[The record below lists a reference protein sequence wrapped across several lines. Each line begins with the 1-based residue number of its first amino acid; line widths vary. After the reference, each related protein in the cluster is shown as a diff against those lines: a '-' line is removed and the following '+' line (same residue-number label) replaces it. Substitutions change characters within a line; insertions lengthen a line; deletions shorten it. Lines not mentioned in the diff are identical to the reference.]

1 MALRTREKWLILA
14 IIVIAVV
21 IGLSVYFMNN
31 NKDNFKQKANP
42 LPLKNMMELVKQKQK
57 ILPPR
62 PKPLERYVPPANI
75 PVPQHPE
82 PETFIN
88 KTPIA
93 DVEPPVV
100 LPAIPEPV
108 VLPEIPSVIENF
120 EEAVDIPP
128 CPCGD
133 NENACEPG
141 CTCGKCANVEKFH
154 QKQEVW
160 VQNIIPISSSIKSST
175 RSGAD
180 VIRGDVPISSSGASQ
195 GWFKTSESNRTLEKG
210 ARQLVFGM

>member
-1 MALRTREKWLILA
+1 MALRTRDKWLIFA
-14 IIVIAVV
+14 VIVIAVV
-21 IGLSVYFMNN
+21 VGLTVYFTNN
-31 NKDNFKQKANP
+31 TKDDFKQKPNP

-57 ILPPR
+57 VLPPR
-62 PKPLERYVPPANI
+62 PKPLERYIPPANI
-75 PVPQHPE
+75 PVPQHAPPQPA
-82 PETFIN
+82 PETFVN
-88 KTPIA
+88 KTPI
-93 DVEPPVV
+93 DEIPVV
-100 LPAIPEPV
+100 LPAIPSP
-108 VLPEIPSVIENF
+108 VIENF
-120 EEAVDIPP
+120 EETVDIPP

-141 CTCGKCANVEKFH
+141 CTCGKCASVEKFH

-175 RSGAD
+175 RAGAD
-180 VIRGDVPISSSGASQ
+180 VIRGDIPISSSGASQ